1 MYKKYPYTWKILI
14 EVFRSNRVQSCT
26 ITSRSSRKFL
36 FYICVCACA
45 CVCRGWERGRVSKH
59 KKGICTLGHLS
70 QRTENLGSH
79 KNLLM
84 HVYSNFIHDSQTLKT
99 TQLPFHRWMVK
110 QVMVHPCHGIL
121 LSSKKEQTLD
131 TRNNLRNHKGT
142 ILSEKS
148 QSQRLCTTYLVPC
161 TMHSWNNKLE
171 RQSLVAARVQGGRE
185 QGKQLRLWK
194 CKTRD
199 PREGIILGLD
209 CGGNHTNLQMW
220 QNEIHTQST
229 NKTGKLQ

>member
-1 MYKKYPYTWKILI
+1 MFIATLFMTAKHWKQPSCPSTGEWLNKWWYIHAMEYCSAVKRNKLLIHATTW
-14 EVFRSNRVQSCT
+14 
-26 ITSRSSRKFL
+26 
-36 FYICVCACA
+36 
-45 CVCRGWERGRVSKH
+45 
-59 KKGICTLGHLS
+59 
-70 QRTENLGSH
+70 
-79 KNLLM
+79 
-84 HVYSNFIHDSQTLKT
+84 
-99 TQLPFHRWMVK
+99 
-110 QVMVHPCHGIL
+110 
-121 LSSKKEQTLD
+121 
-131 TRNNLRNHKGT
+131 RNHKGT

-185 QGKQLRLWK
+185 PGKQQRLWK

-229 NKTGKLQ
+229 NKTGKIAIRWVSCIDN